1 MTRRAA
7 LGVLATGGGLVGVG
21 YLLRNIIDMP
31 ASRAQGPGFDGASS
45 GEMSQYMNMFMRHGE
60 LRRSVEDIPGGIRT
74 VTESDSA
81 DLVAELQS
89 HVAAMY
95 ARLDQGAEMM
105 CMSSSLPTL
114 FRRAPDYQRQ
124 LTFTANGVIAEET
137 ATDPEVTRAIREH
150 GREVTGFVVDGMPAM
165 MRGMM
170 GDGMMGDGMMGDGM
184 MGDGMMG
191 GRPS

>member
-1 MTRRAA
+1 MAKLTRRAA
-7 LGVLATGGGLVGVG
+7 LAMLATGGGVLGLG
-21 YLLRNIIDMP
+21 YALRNVFDMP
-31 ASRAQGPGFDGASS
+31 IGRAQGPGFDGASS

-74 VTESDSA
+74 TTESDSA

-95 ARLDQGAEMM
+95 ARLDRGAEVM

-114 FRRAPDYQRQ
+114 FRRAPDYQRR
-124 LTFTANGVIAEET
+124 LTFTANGVVAEET

-150 GREVTGFVVDGMPAM
+150 GREVTGFVVEGMPAM

-170 GDGMMGDGMMGDGM
+170 GDGMMGPGMMGPG
-184 MGDGMMG
+184 
-191 GRPS
+191 